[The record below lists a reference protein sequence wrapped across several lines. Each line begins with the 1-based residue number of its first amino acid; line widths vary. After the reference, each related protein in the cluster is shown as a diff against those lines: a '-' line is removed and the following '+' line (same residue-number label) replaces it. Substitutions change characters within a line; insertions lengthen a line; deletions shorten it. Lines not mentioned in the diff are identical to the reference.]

1 MHMWSSE
8 DSLQVLS
15 CKETIWVLGIEL
27 RSLGLV
33 ASTSSLLSHL
43 AGPPPFYFILFFST
57 LTGLGL
63 TNSTKLVAQ

>member
-15 CKETIWVLGIEL
+15 WVLGIEL

-33 ASTSSLLSHL
+33 AITSSLLSHL
-43 AGPPPFYFILFFST
+43 AGPPPFYFIFST

-63 TNSTKLVAQ
+63 TNLVVQ